1 MDINRR
7 RFEGGLT
14 GDSVGDSVGG
24 FGIGDMDVTIWEG
37 IWSSDSGPPSSAR
50 GPVGSL
56 PR

>member
-24 FGIGDMDVTIWEG
+24 FGIGDMDVTIWGG